1 MYSNVGKKIMILAQ
15 VLGWVLLGAGI
26 ILFLVVLS
34 HGRSGKFLTGGIG
47 LAVGIFGFI
56 SSWFLYGF
64 GQLVDDVNAIRNTP
78 KEDNEKVVSDELPEL

>member
-26 ILFLVVLS
+26 ILFLVVLFQ
-34 HGRSGKFLTGGIG
+34 GRSGNFLTGGIG

-64 GQLVDDVNAIRNTP
+64 GQLVDDVRTIRNTP
-78 KEDNEKVVSDELPEL
+78 KEAQKDTISDELPEL